1 MLEWMRMMHLIKTIF
16 QLHAVLMWTINDFPV
31 YVDLSC

>member
-16 QLHAVLMWTINDFPV
+16 QLHAALMWTINNFPV
-31 YVDLSC
+31 YVDLSG